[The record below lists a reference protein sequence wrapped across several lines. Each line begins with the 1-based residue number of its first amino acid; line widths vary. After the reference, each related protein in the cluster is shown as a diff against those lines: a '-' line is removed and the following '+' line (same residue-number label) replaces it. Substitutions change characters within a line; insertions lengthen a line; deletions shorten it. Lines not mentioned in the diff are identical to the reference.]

1 MLPCAITHW
10 GLRSTNSPLTWV
22 TQRPG
27 AVDEANV
34 SREAGSEDAVGQ
46 RDQPAAPFVTP
57 VLVATAE
64 PRVEGEPGKQA
75 AGYSQG
81 QGEQH
86 PATGTEAQNASE
98 GLTFNISTTLWS
110 ISPAAIPALHVQ
122 GCFLM
127 MLFAPDNFIY
137 FFLQR
142 NPTSTTSTMR
152 MHQKQFLARQ

>member
-1 MLPCAITHW
+1 M
-10 GLRSTNSPLTWV
+10 

-34 SREAGSEDAVGQ
+34 SRETGSEDAVGQ

-64 PRVEGEPGKQA
+64 PSVEGEPGKQA

-86 PATGTEAQNASE
+86 PAESGSAAATAAGPRSVPGKRKRRRRPRGARWRGGGTAAGPGE
-98 GLTFNISTTLWS
+98 GALC
-110 ISPAAIPALHVQ
+110 SP
-122 GCFLM
+122 
-127 MLFAPDNFIY
+127 PDP
-137 FFLQR
+137 Q
-142 NPTSTTSTMR
+142 P
-152 MHQKQFLARQ
+152 H